1 MKKNISLSSV
11 EVKMVKCFSHQVINL
26 SDGITTIEGRNGSGK
41 STIVEGIAN
50 VLSNTTMSDK
60 DLRDKQ
66 SPAEVNVTLSDGTSF
81 GSTIKATVDNSGKVI
96 KTQGGR
102 THNGVGATGKEIAG
116 LLATAGNEH
125 LFDVDAALK
134 YSNASECAY
143 KLANVQ
149 SFAEWFMQNFDED
162 ELKHQ
167 FRINNCDFDKT
178 VGAMNNQAAQS
189 RRRADDLMMQKSAFL
204 SNINDIPSCVT
215 LPQGL
220 DEEYERLFAEKQGLL
235 QVIAGAN
242 ATDNAA
248 RVAIEVAQR
257 NQQKLNQEA
266 NRKEQEADVLVK
278 EAQRKSDAM
287 VDERNRV
294 GLAAANNRRNE
305 INKAK
310 SNADRYA
317 DDARRHTNN
326 IKDMEDK
333 IVSLN
338 RDLAALRVA
347 WVAAGTAFVC
357 EKTGADCELIR
368 QMKGGLTQ
376 EDIQRNAAE
385 LKKQLEQAT
394 SNIED
399 LKAMAE
405 EAAQKAEAYQKS
417 YDSACISYKDFTPE
431 ARVEVD
437 KTKVPGYLEAMAD
450 AYDLREKARNV
461 EIPTF
466 SASADGQEAA
476 ARISQIDA
484 RLAEIAKVKNEVDA
498 KNAEHRF
505 VVANNDEQR
514 RKADKANDDAVKC
527 QEQASALKNMSGELT
542 KAYRSYCQ
550 EASDKV
556 NSLFEASVE
565 FLPGLVVKLFEEEK
579 GSLNGRRVF
588 KPQIIRPDGSISES
602 LSDGE
607 SRLYGIA
614 LIRFIFQRFFQ
625 VEAPILVDRAEAVDS
640 DRLAVA
646 LDGVQAIVARR
657 TDCDLTIR

>member
-1 MKKNISLSSV
+1 
-11 EVKMVKCFSHQVINL
+11 MVKCFSHQVINV

-41 STIVEGIAN
+41 STIIEGISN
-50 VLSNTTMSDK
+50 VLANSTMSDK

-66 SPAEVNVTLSDGTSF
+66 SPAEVTVSLADGTSY

-102 THNGVGATGKEIAG
+102 THNGVGSTGKEIAG

-149 SFAEWFMQNFDED
+149 SFADWFMAKFDDD

-167 FRINNCDFDKT
+167 FRINNCDFDHT
-178 VGAMNNQAAQS
+178 VGAMNNQAAQA
-189 RRRADDLMMQKSAFL
+189 RRRADDLMMQKAAYL
-204 SNINDIPSCVT
+204 SNIKDIPACAT
-215 LPQGL
+215 MPQGL
-220 DEEYERLFAEKQGLL
+220 EEEYERLFAEKQGLL

-287 VDERNRV
+287 IDERNRI

-310 SNADRYA
+310 ANAERYA
-317 DDARRHTNN
+317 DDAVRTARYV
-326 IKDMEDK
+326 EDEEKK
-333 IVSLN
+333 IVALN
-338 RDLAALRVA
+338 DELNQLRAAWAV
-347 WVAAGTAFVC
+347 AGTAYKC
-357 EKTGADCELIR
+357 DRTGEDCALI
-368 QMKGGLTQ
+368 QQIKGGLTQ
-376 EDIQRNAAE
+376 DQIQANAMDVKKKIEEAVNSLEDA
-385 LKKQLEQAT
+385 KKQ
-394 SNIED
+394 
-399 LKAMAE
+399 AE
-405 EAAQKAEAYQKS
+405 EAAQKAVAYKQTYDAACVS
-417 YDSACISYKDFTPE
+417 YQDFTPE
-431 ARVEVD
+431 ERVEVD

-466 SASADGQEAA
+466 SASADGQKAA

-484 RLAEIAKVKNEVDA
+484 RLAEIARIKNEVDA
-498 KNAEHRF
+498 SNAEQRF
-505 VVANNDEQR
+505 IASNNDEQK
-514 RKADKANDDAVKC
+514 RKADQANAEAVKC
-527 QEQASALKNMSGELT
+527 QEAASAYKNMVSELT
-542 KAYRSYCQ
+542 KGYRMYCQ

-556 NSLFEASVE
+556 NGLFASSCG

-588 KPQIIRPDGSISES
+588 KPQIIRPDGSISEA

-614 LIRFIFQRFFQ
+614 LIRFILQRFFQ

-657 TDCDLTIR
+657 ADCDLTIK

>member
-1 MKKNISLSSV
+1 MNKNLKLSTV

-41 STIVEGIAN
+41 STIIEGIAN
-50 VLSNTTMSDK
+50 VLANSTMSDK

-66 SPAEVNVTLSDGTSF
+66 SPAEVTVSLSDGTSF
-81 GSTIKATVDNSGKVI
+81 GSTIKATVDSTGKVI

-102 THNGVGATGKEIAG
+102 THNGVGSTGKEIAG

-149 SFAEWFMQNFDED
+149 SFAEWFMSKFDDD

-167 FRINNCDFDKT
+167 FRINNCDFDHT
-178 VGAMNNQAAQS
+178 VGAMNNQAAQA
-189 RRRADDLMMQKSAFL
+189 RRRADDLMMQKSAYL
-204 SNINDIPSCVT
+204 SNIKDIPSCAT
-215 LPQGL
+215 MPQGL
-220 DEEYERLFAEKQGLL
+220 DEEYQSLFNEKQGLL
-235 QVIAGAN
+235 QVIAGAR
-242 ATDNAA
+242 ATDDAA

-257 NQQKLNQEA
+257 NQRKFNDEA
-266 NRKEQEADVLVK
+266 NRKEQQADELVK

-287 VDERNRV
+287 IDERNRI
-294 GLAAANNRRNE
+294 GLSAANNRRNE

-310 SNADRYA
+310 ANADRYA
-317 DDARRHTNN
+317 DDARRHARYV
-326 IKDMEDK
+326 EDGEKK

-338 RDLAALRVA
+338 GELNQLRAAWTV
-347 WVAAGTAFVC
+347 AGTAYKC
-357 EKTGADCELIR
+357 DRTGEDCALI
-368 QMKGGLTQ
+368 QQIKGGFTQ
-376 EDIQRNAAE
+376 EQIQDQAVE
-385 LKKQLEQAT
+385 VKKKIEEAVYALESAKQQ
-394 SNIED
+394 
-399 LKAMAE
+399 AE
-405 EAAQKAEAYQKS
+405 EAAQKADAYKQTYDAACVS
-417 YDSACISYKDFTPE
+417 YQDFVPE
-431 ARVEVD
+431 KRVEVD

-484 RLAEIAKVKNEVDA
+484 RLAEIAKIKNEVDA
-498 KNAEHRF
+498 SNAEQRF
-505 VVANNDEQR
+505 IVRNNDEQR
-514 RKADKANDDAVKC
+514 RKADTAQADAVKC
-527 QEQASALKNMSGELT
+527 QEQASAYKNMVSELT
-542 KAYRSYCQ
+542 KAYRAYCK

-556 NSLFEASVE
+556 NGLFASSCE

-588 KPQIIRPDGSISES
+588 KPQIIRPDGSISEA

-614 LIRFIFQRFFQ
+614 LIRFIFQRFFEVQ
-625 VEAPILVDRAEAVDS
+625 APILVDRAEAVDS

-657 TDCDLTIR
+657 ADCDLTIK